1 MLDFKLLERTHKYIH
16 THTYTNIHTTPS
28 EIHLFKHMDFW
39 NNNLHYGTNYLKK
52 MLIIEYCVIIEIM

>member
-39 NNNLHYGTNYLKK
+39 NNNLHYGTNCLKK
-52 MLIIEYCVIIEIM
+52 MFA